1 MMSKDRT
8 KSVYINKSH
17 KDEFSKVKSDRPE
30 AVHVRVIYIKSIKCL
45 GRPSPDLLSM
55 VKPGSNLC
63 SVAPKV
69 FDGFFHLL
77 PR

>member
-30 AVHVRVIYIKSIKCL
+30 AVHVRVIYIKIHKML
-45 GRPSPDLLSM
+45 GET
-55 VKPGSNLC
+55 
-63 SVAPKV
+63 
-69 FDGFFHLL
+69 L
-77 PR
+77 PRPALYGQTRIQPLQCGTESF